1 MYISPKS
8 FILENQ
14 FGSFRLIPYFCAAL
28 ALIYPMAKL
37 HFRTGIVQAQ
47 TMRKIE
53 LDIVALS
60 HSVTQSHNY
69 AVVLGE
75 KRGAR
80 RLPIVIGSFE
90 AQAIAVAM
98 ERMTPNRPLTHD
110 LFKNALETFNINLKE
125 IIINNLL
132 DGIFYARL
140 VCERDGD
147 VTEVDSR
154 TSDALAM
161 AVRFNCP
168 IYTYEFILDAAGVV
182 LEDTEGSD
190 EDEELFATAPSS
202 GMADNPLASYSTEAL
217 TKMLDEVLDEENYEK
232 AAQIRDEIERRKS
245 S

>member
-1 MYISPKS
+1 MK
-8 FILENQ
+8 
-14 FGSFRLIPYFCAAL
+14 
-28 ALIYPMAKL
+28 
-37 HFRTGIVQAQ
+37 
-47 TMRKIE
+47 KIE

-75 KRGAR
+75 QEGTR
-80 RLPIVIGSFE
+80 RLPIVIGGFE

-110 LFKNALETFNINLKE
+110 LFKNAMEIFNADLKE
-125 IIINNLL
+125 VVINNLL

-140 VCERDGD
+140 ICLKDGET
-147 VTEVDSR
+147 VEIDSR

-182 LEDTEGSD
+182 LEDTDSPQEANAPRRRKPAKAETLSNMSVDDLTKQLDAVLAD
-190 EDEELFATAPSS
+190 ED
-202 GMADNPLASYSTEAL
+202 
-217 TKMLDEVLDEENYEK
+217 YEK
-232 AAQIRDEIERRKS
+232 AAKIRDEINRRS
-245 S
+245 QQG

>member
-1 MYISPKS
+1 
-8 FILENQ
+8 
-14 FGSFRLIPYFCAAL
+14 
-28 ALIYPMAKL
+28 
-37 HFRTGIVQAQ
+37 
-47 TMRKIE
+47 MRKIE

-75 KRGAR
+75 QGGSR

-110 LFKNALETFNINLKE
+110 LFKNTLETFNIELKE
-125 IIINNLL
+125 VIINNLL

-140 VCERDGD
+140 ICIKDSEII
-147 VTEVDSR
+147 EIDSR

-168 IYTYEFILDAAGVV
+168 IYTYEFILDAAGVERSTDPRRTGPRQAV
-182 LEDTEGSD
+182 TARGAGTPA
-190 EDEELFATAPSS
+190 ATPKP
-202 GMADNPLASYSTEAL
+202 G
-217 TKMLDEVLDEENYEK
+217 
-232 AAQIRDEIERRKS
+232 
-245 S
+245 